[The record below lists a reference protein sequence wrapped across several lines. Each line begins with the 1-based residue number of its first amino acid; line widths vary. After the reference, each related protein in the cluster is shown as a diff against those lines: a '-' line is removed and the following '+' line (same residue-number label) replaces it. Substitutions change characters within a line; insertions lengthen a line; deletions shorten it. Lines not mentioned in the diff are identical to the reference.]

1 MQSTLTKQPKL
12 ELHQTDDRPLN
23 VLILDD
29 LDTDR
34 VRLRRL
40 CRKSGLE
47 FDLFE
52 AEDLKGFREVLDNNR
67 IDIAFLDYR
76 LAMDNGLDALKILT
90 THEDQVH
97 AIPIMVTSVEDPHV
111 IVEAMRS
118 GCADY
123 LTKEELSVEAVR
135 KSVASAFERRMLIA
149 ALNEAQSSRNAMR
162 MSVSRIAKTCGPEI
176 RSIMSGTIRHIRT
189 IKQRGTLEAHVSDN
203 FSKLEQSCMEIFR
216 FLDELKALLD
226 GRQQESDDGSRALI
240 RRPVRQALPA
250 PGDRN
255 VTAAAQD
262 EPLKE
267 QATSDA

>member
-1 MQSTLTKQPKL
+1 MQSTLTQQPKL
-12 ELHQTDDRPLN
+12 ELHNTDDRPLN

-47 FDLFE
+47 FELFE
-52 AEDLKGFREVLDNNR
+52 AEDLRGFREVLDTHR
-67 IDIAFLDYR
+67 IDIAFLDYH
-76 LAMDNGLDALKILT
+76 LSMDNGLDALKILT
-90 THEDQVH
+90 AHEDQVH

-189 IKQRGTLEAHVSDN
+189 LKQRGMLEGHVSEN
-203 FSKLEQSCMEIFR
+203 FSKLERSCMDIFR
-216 FLDELKALLD
+216 FLDDLKGLLE
-226 GRQQESDDGSRALI
+226 GKQPENDDEPRALT

-250 PGDRN
+250 PRDTHMA
-255 VTAAAQD
+255 VTAQD
-262 EPLKE
+262 ENQKE
-267 QATSDA
+267 QATSGT

>member
-1 MQSTLTKQPKL
+1 MQSTLTQQPKL
-12 ELHQTDDRPLN
+12 ELHNSDDRPLN

-47 FDLFE
+47 FELFE
-52 AEDLKGFREVLDNNR
+52 AEDLNGLREVLNNNR
-67 IDIAFLDYR
+67 IDVAFLDYH
-76 LAMDNGLDALKILT
+76 LAMDTGLDALKILT
-90 THEDQVH
+90 AHEDQVH

-176 RSIMSGTIRHIRT
+176 RSIMSGTIRQIRSL
-189 IKQRGTLEAHVSDN
+189 KQRGKLEENVSEN
-203 FSKLEQSCMEIFR
+203 FSKLERSCMDIFR

-226 GRQQESDDGSRALI
+226 GRQLESEDAPRAI
-240 RRPVRQALPA
+240 TTRPVRQVQPA
-250 PGDRN
+250 PRDSC
-255 VTAAAQD
+255 AAVAAELGTQ
-262 EPLKE
+262 KE
-267 QATSDA
+267 QATSGA